1 MRKALRRISAIFL
14 IFSALIFASVIYFN
28 NKLPQSF
35 SVYEGEKLVL
45 SELNGITA
53 QSVQASGGESPVL
66 GKSEKSSVVKL
77 MGIIPIKTVHLT
89 TADRASV
96 TPGGTAFGIKL
107 FTKGVIVID
116 TNSVDSKEG
125 NISPAKLCGIEKGDI
140 ILNIDGKNIRSN
152 EQVTEIISSSNG
164 RRLEIT
170 YLRGGIEKKTVMS
183 PVMAKSDNRYKGGM
197 WVRDSSAGIGTITY
211 YDRRTGN
218 FAGLG
223 HGICDVDT
231 GEIMPLS
238 EGEVCDV
245 QINSVKKGKSGAPGE
260 LKGSFV
266 SQKSVG
272 KLYINNESGIF
283 GTLDKAPNSLKPIPV
298 MLKQEVKAGPA
309 KIICTLD
316 QGGPREYDIQIDRVD
331 LNPKTQTKNM
341 MISVT
346 DEELLAK
353 TGGIVQGMSG
363 SPIIQNGKLVGAVT
377 HVFVN
382 DPKRG
387 YGIFAENMLEYS
399 HNIGDYRKAG

>member
-1 MRKALRRISAIFL
+1 MKKAIRRISVLLL

-28 NKLPQSF
+28 SKLPQSF
-35 SVYEGEKLVL
+35 SIREGEKLIL
-45 SELNGITA
+45 AELNGITA
-53 QSVQASGGESPVL
+53 GKAQKERGISPVQGGE
-66 GKSEKSSVVKL
+66 EKSCVLKI
-77 MGIIPIKTVHLT
+77 MGIIPIKTVHLN
-89 TADRASV
+89 TADQRRV

-116 TNSVDSKEG
+116 VNAIDTKEG
-125 NISPAKLCGIEKGDI
+125 TVSPAKLCGIEKGDI
-140 ILNIDGKNIRSN
+140 ILSIDGKKVGSN
-152 EQVTEIISSSNG
+152 EQAMEIISSSNG
-164 RRLEIT
+164 RKLEVKYI
-170 YLRGGIEKKTVMS
+170 RGGVEKIAFLR
-183 PVMAKSDNRYKGGM
+183 PVMAKSDNRYKGGL

-211 YDRRTGN
+211 YDKQSGT

-238 EGEVCDV
+238 NGEVCDV
-245 QINSVKKGKSGAPGE
+245 RINSVKKGKVGAPGE

-266 SQKSVG
+266 SHESHG
-272 KLYINNESGIF
+272 KLYINNECGIF
-283 GTLDKAPNSLKPIPV
+283 GVIDKTPNKFGEIPV
-298 MLKQEVKAGPA
+298 MLKQEVQTGEA
-309 KIICTLD
+309 KIICTID
-316 QGGPREYDIQIDRVD
+316 GNGPKEYDIKIEKVD
-331 LNPKTQTKNM
+331 LNPKSQTKNM

-346 DEELLAK
+346 DSELLAK

-399 HNIGDYRKAG
+399 DNIEGCGKAA